1 MKAKDFKSNQIY
13 NVCKNLPFGV
23 RNGTIYTDKGDYW
36 ERTEDRDVILKI
48 CAQFPDPDQAYLSD
62 SAVKDTVCRIKNTPA
77 KQLEFTDE
85 TNQNYIN
92 VRNGVYD
99 VEACTLKTRNKEL
112 KFSYVA
118 DFQYES
124 NVTIEKTPVFKKFTE
139 SVFPEEKEVKTK
151 LLLEILGYAIS
162 DYQTAKAG
170 FFFIGASNSGKS
182 TLLEVVKKL
191 LPEKSVTAIPLHRLT
206 NRFNIARLDGAR
218 MNICSE
224 INEKSFAALDL
235 FKQMTSNE
243 VVTAEHKCQT
253 PFEFR
258 LKCKSLNAGNMLPQ
272 ISALEGMDAILNR
285 MVILYFPVSVDKD
298 KQDKKLVDKLYEE
311 RNQIFSMAVDALVKL
326 KDNNFIFTEPKDTET
341 LKAQLCSESTVFED
355 FIKDCCEIGKKNEIH
370 ISRLYQAFSLYCED
384 NLVEAKYSKRQ
395 FSQKIYKMPEVKREK
410 KRINNSKP
418 LWAAIGISLKSEDM

>member
-1 MKAKDFKSNQIY
+1 MKDLKANQIY
-13 NVCKNLPFGV
+13 NVVKNVPFGV
-23 RNGTIYTDKGDYW
+23 RNGSLYVDTGDYCS
-36 ERTEDRDVILKI
+36 RIEDREAILKI
-48 CAQFPDPDQAYLSD
+48 CSHFTAHDQAYLSD
-62 SAVKDTVCRIKNTPA
+62 SALKDTVNRLKNTPNL
-77 KQLEFTDE
+77 QIEFAEE
-85 TNQNYIN
+85 TYQNYIN
-92 VRNGVYD
+92 IRNGVFD
-99 VEACTLKTRNKEL
+99 VEKRTLTTEKTNL

-118 DFQYES
+118 DFEYKS
-124 NVTIEKTPVFKKFTE
+124 GVTIEDAPVFNNFVT
-139 SVFPEEKEVKTK
+139 SVFPEETEVKTK

-285 MVILYFPVSVDKD
+285 MVILYFPVSVDKG

-418 LWAAIGISLKSEDM
+418 LWAAIGITLKSEDM